1 MKSESGAYASDLFV
15 MIENVAPVST
25 GFWCAA
31 LRGLYGK
38 G

>member
-15 MIENVAPVST
+15 MTDKLLHRYDREGVEGI
-25 GFWCAA
+25 
-31 LRGLYGK
+31 YGK